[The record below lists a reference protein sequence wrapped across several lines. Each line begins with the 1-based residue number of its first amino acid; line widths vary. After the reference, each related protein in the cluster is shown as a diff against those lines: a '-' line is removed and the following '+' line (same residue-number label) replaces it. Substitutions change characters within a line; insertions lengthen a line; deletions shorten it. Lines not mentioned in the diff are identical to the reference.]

1 MQLSAMKNILAFGLF
16 LSALLGSM
24 VAQAQCLSLADLT
37 AIAANSNALAKP
49 ESLTQLPA
57 GNWIFKGT
65 PPRSKEIQ
73 WISAA
78 TSADADGVHSPAT
91 FSLRP
96 FLQSFDVV
104 LKTTEAGCVRDVRAE
119 LKNLKLTP
127 VPVTCPGCEAVRYDG
142 PGYQATLY
150 SKMKG
155 GYPFVVVVHPLTTT
169 PVVETKQSGTTTT
182 P

>member
-1 MQLSAMKNILAFGLF
+1 MQLSAMKKISGFGLF
-16 LSALLGSM
+16 ISVVLSATA
-24 VAQAQCLSLADLT
+24 AQGQCLSLADLT
-37 AIAANSNALAKP
+37 TIAASPNALAKP
-49 ESLTQLPA
+49 QALAQLPA
-57 GNWIFKGT
+57 GSWVYKGA

-73 WISAA
+73 WVSAA
-78 TSADADGVHSPAT
+78 TSADAGGTHSPAM

-104 LKTTEAGCVRDVRAE
+104 LKTTESGCVRDVRSE
-119 LKNLKLTP
+119 LKILKLTP

-155 GYPFVVVVHPLTTT
+155 DYPYIVVVHPLVTT
-169 PVVETKQSGTTTT
+169 PVVEAKPSGDTTT

>member
-1 MQLSAMKNILAFGLF
+1 MKQILGFSLF
-16 LSALLGSM
+16 LSTVFGTT
-24 VAQAQCLSLADLT
+24 VAQAQCLPLADLT

-49 ESLTQLPA
+49 QALAQLPA
-57 GNWIFKGT
+57 GSWLFKGT
-65 PPRSKEIQ
+65 PPRSKEVQ

-78 TSADADGVHSPAT
+78 TSADGDGVHSPAM

-104 LKTTEAGCVRDVRAE
+104 LKTTEVGCVRDVRAE
-119 LKNLKLTP
+119 LKSLKLTP

-155 GYPFVVVVHPLTTT
+155 EYPFVVVVHPLTAT
-169 PVVETKQSGTTTT
+169 PVVEAKPSRSTTT

>member
-1 MQLSAMKNILAFGLF
+1 MQLLAMKKLLGFGLCI
-16 LSALLGSM
+16 SAVLGST
-24 VAQAQCLSLADLT
+24 VVRAQCLPLADLT
-37 AIAANSNALAKP
+37 AIATNPKALAKP
-49 ESLTQLPA
+49 ESLPQLPA
-57 GNWIFKGT
+57 GSWVFKGT

-73 WISAA
+73 WQSAA
-78 TSADADGVHSPAT
+78 TSADAEGVHSPAM

-104 LKTTEAGCVRDVRAE
+104 LKTTEASCVRDVRSE
-119 LKNLKLTP
+119 LKNLKLNP

-155 GYPFVVVVHPLTTT
+155 DYPFVVVVHPLAAT
-169 PVVETKQSGTTTT
+169 PVVEAKPSGATTT

>member
-1 MQLSAMKNILAFGLF
+1 MRLLSMKK
-16 LSALLGSM
+16 LLGSGLFISAM
-24 VAQAQCLSLADLT
+24 LGTMAAHAQCLPLVDLT
-37 AIAANSNALAKP
+37 AIAASPSALTKP
-49 ESLTQLPA
+49 QALTQLPA
-57 GNWIFKGT
+57 GSWTFKGT

-73 WISAA
+73 WLSAA
-78 TSADADGVHSPAT
+78 TSADADGVHSPAM

-104 LKTTEAGCVRDVRAE
+104 LKTTEANCVRNLRSE

-155 GYPFVVVVHPLTTT
+155 DYPFIVVVHPLAAT
-169 PVVETKQSGTTTT
+169 PVVEAKTSGNTTT